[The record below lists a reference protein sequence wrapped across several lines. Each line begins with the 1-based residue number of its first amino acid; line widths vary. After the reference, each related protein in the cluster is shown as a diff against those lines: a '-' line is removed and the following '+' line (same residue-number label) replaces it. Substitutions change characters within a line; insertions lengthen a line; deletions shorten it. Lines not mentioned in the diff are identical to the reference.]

1 MSIHQKLRAFALV
14 SAAALMLGGCSA
26 AAAPEAEPSASP
38 SASVGAEPATVAAL
52 QFSGSDVQ
60 SLDADQNALESVGF
74 SEGSAAVV
82 DFVSTV
88 LDVEPT
94 VTEEEAQCAGAHTR
108 YAWEGITVTQ
118 WADTPEFLVGFDV
131 SSIGAVRIET
141 TGGFAV
147 GDDVSA
153 FIATVPADN
162 VGRPGG
168 DDVVVG
174 FDVVNTVTEGEY
186 TSPIGAVGYVP
197 GGAVLASVITPG
209 QWSSFY
215 C

>member
-1 MSIHQKLRAFALV
+1 MSIHHGVRAIALV
-14 SAAALMLGGCSA
+14 SAAALVLGGCSA
-26 AAAPEAEPSASP
+26 VAVPDAKPSAS
-38 SASVGAEPATVAAL
+38 ASVAPAPVAAL
-52 QFSGSDVQ
+52 QFSGSDVR
-60 SLDADQNALESVGF
+60 SLDADQQALESVGF
-74 SEGSAAVV
+74 SDGSAAVV
-82 DFVSTV
+82 DFVATA

-118 WADTPEFLVGFDV
+118 WADTPEFLVGLDV

-153 FIATVPADN
+153 FIETQPAEN

-174 FDVVNTVTEGEY
+174 FDVVDTVTEGEY
-186 TSPIGAVGYVP
+186 TSPIGAIGYVP